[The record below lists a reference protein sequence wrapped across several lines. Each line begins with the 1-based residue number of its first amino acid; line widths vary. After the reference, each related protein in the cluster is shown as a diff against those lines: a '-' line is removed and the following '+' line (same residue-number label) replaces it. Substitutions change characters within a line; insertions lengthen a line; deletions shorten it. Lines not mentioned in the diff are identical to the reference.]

1 LITLRADRS
10 LIRSDTQSRRHLA
23 VELKAPEAPPQK
35 GRLPVSLAFVIDR
48 SGSMHGEKLDRARRA
63 VLTGIRSLREGD
75 RFAVVAFDEAV
86 DVVLAG
92 AEATPEARD
101 AAAATVERIRAG
113 ASTNLHGG
121 WRKGCEQ
128 IAGQLATNAV
138 ARCLL
143 LTDGLAN
150 AGETDHEE
158 IVRQAAGWRDRR
170 VVTTAFGVG
179 EDFDETL
186 LRRMADAGGGNFQFI
201 ESAAQITDFVAGE
214 VGEALATTVREAVLV
229 VDAGP
234 GAVVESL
241 NDFPCR
247 QQDGA
252 WRIAVGSLYS
262 RQVLTPVLRVTL
274 PAGEAGKSRDVIVRV
289 EDQDHALDDATA
301 KARFTWAS
309 ESENDRQPR
318 DVTVDRLAA
327 TLDAARAE
335 RDALELNRKG
345 DYRGARHAIDAG
357 LARIREYAGSDPEI
371 QAILAD
377 LEKKRPRYAQSMDPM
392 ASKSHHSLSSGTLHG
407 RIRTYIPS
415 DWDIQAAIAQ
425 VLERVAAA
433 TPDLLKGLDLKT
445 LSEHL
450 VHTNNHSCLMDASFD
465 GTSGVELH
473 LRAQALCKQC
483 RTAFESAGLPEDGLA
498 RLVEA
503 LRLLGAPSGV
513 VH

>member
-1 LITLRADRS
+1 M
-10 LIRSDTQSRRHLA
+10 
-23 VELKAPEAPPQK
+23 
-35 GRLPVSLAFVIDR
+35 SLAFVIDR

-86 DVVLAG
+86 DVVLPG
-92 AEATPEARD
+92 AEATPAARD

-121 WRKGCEQ
+121 WQKGCEQ

-138 ARCLL
+138 GRCLL

-150 AGETDHEE
+150 AGETDHDE

-186 LRRMADAGGGNFQFI
+186 LRRMADAGGGKFQFI

-229 VDAGP
+229 MDAGP

-262 RQVLTPVLRVTL
+262 RQALTPVLRVTL
-274 PAGEAGKSRDVIVRV
+274 PAGEAGKTRDISVRAL
-289 EDQDHALDDATA
+289 DQDHALDDATA
-301 KARFTWAS
+301 TARFTWAS
-309 ESENDRQPR
+309 EHESDHQPR

-327 TLDAARAE
+327 TLEAAHAE

-345 DYRGARHAIDAG
+345 DFKSARKVIDAC
-357 LARIREYAGSDPEI
+357 LARIRDYEGGDAEI
-371 QAILAD
+371 RGILVD
-377 LEKKRPRYAQSMDPM
+377 LERKLSRYDRPMDSL
-392 ASKSHHSLSSGTLHG
+392 ASKSYHSLSSSTLHG
-407 RIRTYIPS
+407 RIRTYVPS
-415 DWDIQAAIAQ
+415 DWDIQAAIAE
-425 VLERVAAA
+425 VLGRVAAA
-433 TPDLLKGLDLKT
+433 SPDLLKGLDLRS
-445 LSEHL
+445 LSEQL
-450 VHTNNHSCLMDASFD
+450 VHTNGHSCLMDVSFS

-473 LRAQALCKQC
+473 LQAQALCRQC
-483 RTAFESAGLPEDGLA
+483 RTAFESAGLPQDRLT